1 MPGIFLLPSFSSRF
15 LSVVAVFPAL
25 LAADGPSPKSAQLEA
40 RQWTAAKFMAQA
52 DTRPARAQLVAR
64 TKQGKFDR
72 NGRRDRKL
80 RIAGR
85 SFERGI
91 AMPTP
96 GEIVVQLAA
105 PATSFDAIIGVD
117 SNDLG
122 YYDNAGRGSVVAA
135 VEAGGRTLFQSG
147 TLKEGMAAVP
157 VHADLKGV
165 TELHLKLSAVGDRP
179 RTYQAEWDQLDWAE
193 ARITLADGSTVWLA
207 DLPAGPLPA
216 SYSVDPPFSFRY
228 GGRPSAEFL
237 AQWKVERTSSEIDGR
252 KTQISVTNTD
262 ATTGLQVRTE
272 AVAYKDYPTV
282 EWTVFFRNT
291 GPSPTPILED
301 IQALDTELE
310 RTPEGEFTLH
320 HSIGSPNSPTDFRPL
335 ETILAAGSRKAF
347 VARGGRPTDTDLGN
361 FNLEWAGGGAI
372 VAVGWP
378 AQWSAEFV
386 RDKATKVRIRSGQEL
401 THLRLLPGEEIR
413 TPLVVLQFWR
423 GGDWIDAQN
432 VWRRWMLDHNLP
444 RPGGRLPAPMLS
456 SGSSRQTVEMQE
468 ANEANQVQYLNH
480 ALDSGL
486 KLDYWWMDAGWYPYQ
501 LGWYKTGTWEV
512 DPARFPRGFVPISDA
527 AHKRGTKIIVW
538 FEPERVTDGT
548 WLHKNHPEWLLGPD
562 GKDKLLNLGNPD
574 ALRWVTGHISNL
586 IQTQGIDLYRQDFNF
601 EPLKLWRSADTE
613 DRQGITENKYV
624 TGYLAYLDELRR
636 RFPAMLLDNC
646 ASGGRRDDL
655 ETLRR
660 AVPLWRSDYA
670 YDPEPMQQFTYG
682 MALWIPYFGSAFN
695 SLDPYIFR
703 SQMTPAL
710 SIGMVAERYDNGLP
724 RMKSML
730 AQWRRISEFYAA
742 DFYPLTPYAVDKTAW
757 LAWQF
762 NRPERGD
769 GVVQAFR
776 RADNAFE
783 LAKFRLR
790 GIQAA
795 ARYKVT
801 DLDTARSTLLSG
813 HELIENGLP
822 VTLTAR
828 PGSIL
833 LLYEKLPAAH

>member
-1 MPGIFLLPSFSSRF
+1 MF
-15 LSVVAVFPAL
+15 
-25 LAADGPSPKSAQLEA
+25 EA
-40 RQWTAAKFMAQA
+40 SQWTAANFLGQP
-52 DTRPARAQLVAR
+52 DSRPVRAQLIAR
-64 TKQGKFDR
+64 TRQGKFDR

-80 RIAGR
+80 LIAGKVYD
-85 SFERGI
+85 RGI

-105 PATSFDAIIGVD
+105 PARAFDAIAGVD

-122 YYDNAGRGSVVAA
+122 YYDNAGRGSVVAS
-135 VEAGGRTLFQSG
+135 VESSGRPVFQSG
-147 TLKEGMAAVP
+147 TLKEGMNGIA
-157 VHADLKGV
+157 VHAALNGA
-165 TELHLKLSAVGDRP
+165 TQFTLKLAAVGDRP
-179 RTYQAEWDQLDWAE
+179 RTYQSEWDQLDWAD
-193 ARITLADGSTVWLA
+193 ARVTMADGTVVWLA

-216 SYSVDPPFSFRY
+216 PYTAAPPISFRY
-228 GGRPSAEFL
+228 DGRSSSGFL
-237 AQWKVERTSSEIDGR
+237 DQWKLERISKPSGEG
-252 KTQISVTNTD
+252 KTRIQLTYSD
-262 ATTGLQVRTE
+262 PSTGLQVRAE
-272 AVAYKDYPTV
+272 AVTYAKYPTV
-282 EWTVFFRNT
+282 EWTVYFRNNGT
-291 GPSPTPILED
+291 QPTPILED
-301 IQALDTELE
+301 IQAIDTELE
-310 RTPEGEFTLH
+310 RTPEGEFRLH

-335 ETILAAGSRKAF
+335 ETVLGPKERKAF
-347 VARGGRPTDTDLGN
+347 VARGGRPTDTDLGT

-372 VAVGWP
+372 VALGWP
-378 AQWSAEFV
+378 AQWSADFV
-386 RDKATKVRIRSGQEL
+386 RDNATKIRIRGGQEL

-413 TPLVVLQFWR
+413 TPLIVLQFWR

-432 VWRRWMLDHNLP
+432 TWRRWMMDHNLP
-444 RPGGRLPAPMLS
+444 RPGGALPGPILS

-468 ANEANQVQYLNH
+468 ANEANQLQFLNH

-501 LGWYKTGTWEV
+501 IGWYKTGTWEV
-512 DPARFPRGFVPISDA
+512 DPARFPRGFLPISQA
-527 AHKRGTKIIVW
+527 AHQRGARTIVW

-574 ALRWVTGHISNL
+574 ALHWVTEHISNL

-601 EPLKLWRSADTE
+601 EPLKLWRAADTE

-624 TGYLAYLDELRR
+624 VGYLSYLDELRH
-636 RFPAMLLDNC
+636 RFPRMLLDNC

-710 SIGMVAERYDNGLP
+710 SIGMVPERYQNGLP
-724 RMKSML
+724 RMQAL
-730 AQWRRISEFYAA
+730 LTQWRRVAELYAA
-742 DFYPLTPYAVDKTAW
+742 DFYPLTPYSTEKSSW

-783 LAKFRLR
+783 LAKFPLR
-790 GIQAA
+790 GVDTTATYRI
-795 ARYKVT
+795 T
-801 DLDTARSTLLSG
+801 NLDTARSLLLSG
-813 HELIENGLP
+813 RELSQAGLP
-822 VTLTAR
+822 VTLTAH
-828 PGSIL
+828 PGSAL
-833 LLYEKLPAAH
+833 LLYEKMPAAR

>member
-1 MPGIFLLPSFSSRF
+1 MAQPDARP
-15 LSVVAVFPAL
+15 VQ
-25 LAADGPSPKSAQLEA
+25 AQLI
-40 RQWTAAKFMAQA
+40 
-52 DTRPARAQLVAR
+52 AR

-72 NGRRDRKL
+72 NGRRDRKML
-80 RIAGR
+80 IAGKKY
-85 SFERGI
+85 ERGI
-91 AMPTP
+91 AMPSP

-105 PATSFDAIIGVD
+105 PAKSFDAIAGVD

-122 YYDNAGRGSVVAA
+122 YYDNAGRGSVVAS
-135 VEAGGRTLFQSG
+135 VECGSRQVFQSG
-147 TLKEGMAAVP
+147 TLKEGMPGVAIHTELGGATEFRLKLAAVGNR
-157 VHADLKGV
+157 L
-165 TELHLKLSAVGDRP
+165 
-179 RTYQAEWDQLDWAE
+179 RTYQGEWDQLDWAE
-193 ARITLADGSTVWLA
+193 ARVTMADGSVVWLA

-216 SYSVDPPFSFRY
+216 PYAVEAPFSFRY

-237 AQWKVERTSSEIDGR
+237 GQWKVERESRAIDANR
-252 KTQISVTNTD
+252 TRIRVTYTD
-262 ATTGLQVRTE
+262 AASGLQARAE
-272 AVAYKDYPTV
+272 AVAYADYPTV
-282 EWTVFFRNT
+282 EWTVYFRNT
-291 GPSPTPILED
+291 GTQPTPILED
-301 IQALDTELE
+301 IQAIDTQLE
-310 RTPEGEFTLH
+310 RTPEGEFQLH

-335 ETILAAGSRKAF
+335 ETVLAPGSRKAF

-372 VAVGWP
+372 VTVGWP

-386 RDKATKVRIRSGQEL
+386 RDKATKVRVRSGQEL

-444 RPGGRLPAPMLS
+444 RPGGKLPPPMLS

-468 ANEANQVQYLNH
+468 ANEANQVLYLNR
-480 ALDSGL
+480 ALDAGL

-501 LGWYKTGTWEV
+501 QGWYKTGTWEV
-512 DPARFPRGFVPISDA
+512 DPARFPRGFVPISEA

-574 ALRWVTGHISNL
+574 ALHWVTEHVSNL
-586 IQTQGIDLYRQDFNF
+586 IRTQGIDLYRQDFNF
-601 EPLKLWRSADTE
+601 EPLQLWRNADTE

-624 TGYLAYLDELRR
+624 AGYLAYLDELHR
-636 RFPAMLLDNC
+636 RFPEMILDNC

-660 AVPLWRSDYA
+660 SVPLWRSDFA

-710 SIGMVAERYDNGLP
+710 SIGMVAERYENGLP
-724 RMKSML
+724 RMKSLL
-730 AQWRRISEFYAA
+730 AQWQRVSEFYAA
-742 DFYPLTPYAVDKTAW
+742 DFYPLTPYTTEKSGW

-769 GVVQAFR
+769 GVIHAFR

-790 GIQAA
+790 GVEAG

-801 DLDTARSTLLSG
+801 NLDTARSTVVTG
-813 HELIENGLP
+813 AELTQGGLP

-828 PGSIL
+828 PGSALI
-833 LLYEKLPAAH
+833 LYEKLAVAR

>member
-1 MPGIFLLPSFSSRF
+1 MPCNPRSTSLFFLAIIFICSSS
-15 LSVVAVFPAL
+15 LAAGDPDPKPAL
-25 LAADGPSPKSAQLEA
+25 FEA
-40 RQWTAAKFMAQA
+40 RHWTAAKFLSQP
-52 DTRPARAQLVAR
+52 DSRPARAQLIAR

-80 RIAGR
+80 LIAGKNY
-85 SFERGI
+85 ERGL

-105 PATSFDAIIGVD
+105 PARSFDAIAGVD

-122 YYDNAGRGSVVAA
+122 YYDNAGRGSVVAS
-135 VEAGGRTLFQSG
+135 VETGGRQVYQSG
-147 TLKEGMAAVP
+147 TLKEGMAGVP
-157 VHADLKGV
+157 IHADLGGA
-165 TELHLKLSAVGDRP
+165 TEFRLKLAAVGERP
-179 RTYQAEWDQLDWAE
+179 RTYQSEWDQLDWAE
-193 ARITLADGSTVWLA
+193 ARVTMADGSVVWLA

-216 SYSVDPPFSFRY
+216 PYAVEPPFSFRY
-228 GGRPSAEFL
+228 GGRPSSEFL
-237 AQWKVERTSSEIDGR
+237 NQWKVERESRAIDAHR
-252 KTQISVTNTD
+252 TRIRITYTD
-262 ATTGLQVRTE
+262 VSTGLQARAE
-272 AVAYKDYPTV
+272 AVAYADYPTV
-282 EWTVFFRNT
+282 EWTVYFRNT
-291 GPSPTPILED
+291 GTQPTPMLED
-301 IQALDTELE
+301 IQAIDTELE
-310 RTPEGEFTLH
+310 RTPEGEFRLH

-335 ETILAAGSRKAF
+335 ETILAPAARKAF
-347 VARGGRPTDTDLGN
+347 VAKGGRPTDSDLGN

-423 GGDWIDAQN
+423 GRDWLDAQN

-444 RPGGRLPAPMLS
+444 RPGGKLPPPMLS

-468 ANEANQVQYLNH
+468 ANEANQLQYLNH
-480 ALDSGL
+480 ALDAGL

-501 LGWYKTGTWEV
+501 IGWYKTGTWEV
-512 DPARFPRGFVPISDA
+512 DPVRFPRGFVPISEA
-527 AHKRGTKIIVW
+527 AHKRGAKTIVW

-548 WLHKNHPEWLLGPD
+548 WLQKNHPEWLLGPD

-574 ALRWVTGHISNL
+574 ALHWVTEHISTL
-586 IQTQGIDLYRQDFNF
+586 IRTQGIDLYRQDFNF
-601 EPLKLWRSADTE
+601 EPLKLWRGADSE

-624 TGYLAYLDELRR
+624 SGYLTYLDELRR
-636 RFPAMLLDNC
+636 RFPEMLLDNC

-710 SIGMVAERYDNGLP
+710 SIGMVAERYENGLP
-724 RMKSML
+724 RMKTLL
-730 AQWRRISEFYAA
+730 AQWRRVAELYAA
-742 DFYPLTPYAVDKTAW
+742 DFYPLTPYTTEKTGW

-776 RADNAFE
+776 RAGNAFE
-783 LAKFRLR
+783 LAKFPLR
-790 GIQAA
+790 GVTPG
-795 ARYKVT
+795 ARYKIT
-801 DLDTARSTLLSG
+801 NLDTAQSVVLSG
-813 HELIENGLP
+813 LELSQAGLP

-828 PGSIL
+828 PGSVI
-833 LLYEKLPAAH
+833 LLYEKLPAAR